1 MLRKP
6 HSVNLQNV
14 SANGHGMT
22 ERPFHN
28 QTFHKINRQV
38 YLLLTLLL
46 ISTFSF
52 SQKDPFKFQIID
64 EKTKDPIQF
73 CYVVIKGKNISS
85 QSDEKGNVSI
95 QAKSI
100 DTLVIYQLGY
110 YLKKVTT
117 SEISKKQNLVLLTS
131 KNITLDEVTVR
142 SRSIDTLQ
150 NNNGIV
156 FLDFEFYDD
165 NLLTLINKGKKYNS
179 LLLLDK
185 NGNKINE
192 LSLNVKAETL
202 FKDCFENI
210 HLISSDSVYQIYYN
224 YQTLALLKPYPVAS
238 YYNFLHPCEC
248 YHGNKYIFKVKHY
261 KELKNTY
268 CLYDEDKKQIIAC
281 VADTLAINGFN
292 MDYDIRYFLAK
303 RRQGEGYATSVSEI
317 NKNID
322 KYREEVALSP
332 DYANLL
338 RPVESEIKKI
348 DTNFVLFDYTNK
360 FIYSFSLSGKLNN
373 KSSLNNFTD
382 ITPKLYIDHDSHNYI
397 FSSTSKNGVLT
408 LFKYD
413 KIKNTFSHKFQLKEF
428 YFIKNFKIKENSLYF
443 INKDRYIGKTKII
456 KEYINWQ
463 TL

>member
-1 MLRKP
+1 
-6 HSVNLQNV
+6 
-14 SANGHGMT
+14 MT
-22 ERPFHN
+22 EKSFQN
-28 QTFHKINRQV
+28 QNFYKINRPV
-38 YLLLTLLL
+38 YILLTFLL

-52 SQKDPFKFQIID
+52 SQKEALKFQIID
-64 EKTKDPIQF
+64 ENKKDPIQF

-85 QSDEKGNVSI
+85 QSDENGNVSI
-95 QAKSI
+95 LAKSL

-110 YLKKVTT
+110 YLKKVTPGDIT
-117 SEISKKQNLVLLTS
+117 KNQNLVLLAAKS
-131 KNITLDEVTVR
+131 ITLDEVIVR
-142 SRSIDTLQ
+142 SRTIDTLQ
-150 NNNGIV
+150 KNNEIV

-179 LLLLDK
+179 LLLLEK
-185 NGNKINE
+185 NGNKVSE
-192 LSLNVKAETL
+192 LPLKVKAETL
-202 FKDCFENI
+202 FKDCFDNI
-210 HLISSDSVYQIYYN
+210 HLISDDSVYQIYYN
-224 YQTLALLKPYPVAS
+224 YQALALLKPYPIES
-238 YYNFLHPCEC
+238 YYNFLRPCEC

-281 VADTLAINGFN
+281 VADTLAIKGFN
-292 MDYDIRYFLAK
+292 MDYDIRYFLSK
-303 RRQGEGYATSVSEI
+303 RRQGAEYATSVSEI

-360 FIYSFSLSGKLNN
+360 FRYSFSLGGKLNS
-373 KSSLNNFTD
+373 KASLNNFAG
-382 ITPKLYIDHDSHNYI
+382 ISPKLYIDHDSQNYI
-397 FSSTSKNGVLT
+397 FTSTSENDALT

-413 KIKNTFSHKFQLKEF
+413 KIKNAFTHKFELKEF
-428 YFIKNFKIKENSLYF
+428 YSIRKFKIKENCLYF
-443 INKDRYIGKTKII
+443 INKDKYLGKTKII